1 MACCGKCLEEGVS
14 EGKAPCDSGKD
25 LEEGFLMDKFI
36 YQNGK
41 KLRCGYTTGSC
52 ATGASLGALLNL
64 MDKRAEGVQ
73 IKALNGWEIPLVL
86 HNQSRKEM
94 EATAS
99 IIKDPGDDP
108 DITRGIHIFS
118 RVSWGRPE
126 DTEGYFI
133 NEKKNIYLTGG
144 EGVGTVTKKGLQVGP
159 GYSAINPGP
168 RQMIFETLEDLI
180 PEGREISIEIE
191 IPEGREKAR
200 KTFNPKLG
208 IEGGLSILGSTGIV
222 KPMSE
227 DALID
232 SLKIELSVW
241 REESG
246 RDDVVFTFGNYGKK
260 FIDESTE
267 YTASEAIVTSNYIG
281 VMIDEAYRLGFKR
294 IFLAGHIGKF
304 VKLAGGI
311 FNTHSKMADARLEIL
326 TACAVIAGEER
337 EILEKVVGSNTT
349 EEAVGYIKSPAV
361 WQAVGERALKYLRE
375 RTYGEVE
382 IDIAFFSFEEGKLYE
397 SEVR

>member
-1 MACCGKCLEEGVS
+1 MERY
-14 EGKAPCDSGKD
+14 
-25 LEEGFLMDKFI
+25 I

-64 MDKRAEGVQ
+64 MDKRVEGVE
-73 IKALNGWEIPLVL
+73 IRALNGWDIPLEL
-86 HNQSRKEM
+86 HNQERRGEY
-94 EATAS
+94 ATAS
-99 IIKDPGDDP
+99 VIKDPGDDP

-118 RVSWGRPE
+118 RVSWGKPE
-126 DTEGYFI
+126 NTEGYFI
-133 NEKKNIYLTGG
+133 NKRKSIYLTGG

-168 RQMIFETLEDLI
+168 RRMIFETLEGFI
-180 PEGREISIEIE
+180 PQGREITIEVS

-246 RDDVVFTFGNYGKK
+246 RDDVVFTFGNYGRK
-260 FIDESTE
+260 FIEENTT
-267 YTASEAIVTSNYIG
+267 YNASEAIVTSNYIG

-294 IFLAGHIGKF
+294 IYIAGHIGKF

-311 FNTHSKMADARLEIL
+311 FNTHSKVADARLEVL

-337 EILEKVVGSNTT
+337 ATLEKIVGSNTT
-349 EEAVGYIKSPAV
+349 EEAVSYIKSPAV
-361 WQAVGERALKYLRE
+361 WKAVGERALKYLRE
-375 RTYGEVE
+375 RTYDE
-382 IDIAFFSFEEGKLYE
+382 IDIEIAFFSFEEGKLYE
-397 SEVR
+397 SEEG

>member
-1 MACCGKCLEEGVS
+1 MERY
-14 EGKAPCDSGKD
+14 
-25 LEEGFLMDKFI
+25 I

-64 MDKRAEGVQ
+64 MDKGVEG
-73 IKALNGWEIPLVL
+73 IEIRALNGWEIPLVL
-86 HNQSRKEM
+86 HNQSRTGE
-94 EATAS
+94 EAIAS
-99 IIKDPGDDP
+99 VIKDPGDDP

-118 RVSWGRPE
+118 KVSWEKPE
-126 DTEGYFI
+126 DTEKCFVNG
-133 NEKKNIYLTGG
+133 KRNIYLTGG
-144 EGVGTVTKKGLQVGP
+144 EGVGSVTKKGLQVAP

-168 RQMIFETLEDLI
+168 RKMIFETLEDLI
-180 PEGREISIEIE
+180 PEGREISIEIS

-227 DALID
+227 DALVD

-241 REESG
+241 KEETGSTE
-246 RDDVVFTFGNYGKK
+246 VVFTFGNYGRK
-260 FIDESTE
+260 FIDESTG
-267 YTASEAIVTSNYIG
+267 YNASDVIVTSNYIG
-281 VMIDEAYRLGFKR
+281 VMIDEAYRLGFKK
-294 IFLAGHIGKF
+294 IFIAGHIGKF

-326 TACAVIAGEER
+326 TACAVLAGEKR
-337 EILEKVVGSNTT
+337 ETLEKIIDSNTT
-349 EEAVGYIKSPAV
+349 EEAVGYVISPAV
-361 WQAVGERALKYLRE
+361 WEVVGKRAMKYLRE
-375 RTYGEVE
+375 RTYGEIE

-397 SEVR
+397 SEGR